1 MVQSFLPPA
10 EEHEVEFVSIIFVIE
25 HIFLIIFLFLRN
37 ILSKQRCQA
46 DVLKERRTLKRGI
59 KKYLNKVV
67 LSDMIRDSF
76 VGSVF
81 NRISQTAKEEETN
94 ASASFLDSFMN
105 LAAQTEQK
113 GEAEMAEEKEKA
125 E

>member
-1 MVQSFLPPA
+1 MQSFLPPA

-46 DVLKERRTLKRGI
+46 DVLKERRTLKRSI

-76 VGSVF
+76 VGNVF
-81 NRISQTAKEEETN
+81 NRISQTAKEEETT
-94 ASASFLDSFMN
+94 ASASFLDSFLN
-105 LAAQTEQK
+105 LASQPS
-113 GEAEMAEEKEKA
+113 
-125 E
+125 